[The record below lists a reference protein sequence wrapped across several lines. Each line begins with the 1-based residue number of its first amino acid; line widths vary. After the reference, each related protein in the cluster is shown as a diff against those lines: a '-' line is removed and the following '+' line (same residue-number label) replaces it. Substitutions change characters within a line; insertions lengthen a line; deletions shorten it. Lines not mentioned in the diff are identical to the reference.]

1 MTSLKAP
8 LSAQDLLLALQAYPE
23 CGTAFD
29 LAANPLLKTIA
40 PVETAESGSLTF
52 LEAGKSLALLE
63 NTQASAILLPPEP
76 KMQQLASDRGIAWI
90 ASAQPKLLFAR
101 SVPLFYQPQRPPVG
115 IHPTAIVDPTAQVG
129 QGVSIGAYVVI
140 GPGAIIEDEV
150 CLHPH
155 VVIYGG
161 AQIGRR
167 SVIHAQA
174 VIHERAI
181 LGSDCVIHSGAV
193 IGSEGFGFVPS
204 AQGWVKLDQSGY
216 TVLED
221 QVEVG
226 CNSAVD
232 RPAMGETRLGR
243 NTKIDNLVQIAHNC
257 QLSQNCLMA
266 GQSGLAGSVTLEENV
281 ILAGQAGIVNQIHIG
296 KGTILSAKTAALQD
310 VAAGQVVSG
319 YPAQPHRQW
328 LKATTVYSHLPEM
341 QRSLRLLQT
350 QVQALEMQLAAYR
363 AEHPGADPL
372 NSL

>member
-1 MTSLKAP
+1 MTSLKAL
-8 LSAQDLLLALQAYPE
+8 LSIHDLLLALQGYPE

-29 LAANPLLKTIA
+29 LASNPLLTTIA
-40 PVETAESGSLTF
+40 PVESAESGSLTF

-63 NTQASAILLPPEP
+63 NTQASAILLPLET

-101 SVPLFYQPQRPPVG
+101 AVSLFYQPQRPPLG

-129 QGVSIGAYVVI
+129 EGVSIGAYVVI
-140 GPGAIIEDEV
+140 GPEAIIEDEV

-161 AQIGRR
+161 AQIGKR

-204 AQGWVKLDQSGY
+204 SQGWVKLDQAGY

-221 QVEVG
+221 RVEVG

-232 RPAMGETRLGR
+232 RPAMGETRLGQ
-243 NTKIDNLVQIAHNC
+243 NTKIDNLVQIGHNC
-257 QLSQNCLMA
+257 QLGQNCLMA

-296 KGTILSAKTAALQD
+296 KGTILSSRTVALKD
-310 VAAGQVVSG
+310 VGAGQVVSG
-319 YPAQPHRQW
+319 HPAQPHRQW
-328 LKATTVYSHLPEM
+328 LKIAAVYPHLPEM
-341 QRSLRLLQT
+341 QRSLRLLQA
-350 QVQALEMQLAAYR
+350 QVQALEMQLAAYGSEPYQQTSDR
-363 AEHPGADPL
+363 
-372 NSL
+372 S